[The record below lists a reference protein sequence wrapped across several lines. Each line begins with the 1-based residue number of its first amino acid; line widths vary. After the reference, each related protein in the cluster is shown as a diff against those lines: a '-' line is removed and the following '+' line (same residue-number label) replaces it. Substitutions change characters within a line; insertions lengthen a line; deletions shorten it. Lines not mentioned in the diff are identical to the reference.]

1 MANIIY
7 QNFDLLIEREA
18 VSRNYAVKVLRAGG
32 GDARS
37 SFSFTELS
45 LAADAQD
52 IAQGTTNGTAAT
64 RDMDTG
70 EDDTSSIIRAKAPAF
85 EQAKNF
91 GSLLFNAV
99 FKPDI
104 YISFKSSM
112 DQARLRNAMVRLRL
126 NLTQVPELAN
136 LPWEYLH
143 NAKLNHFYARF
154 INTPLVRYLEQGDP
168 IEALEVTLPLR
179 VLVVISNPQGSGV
192 LDVER
197 EWKVLKE
204 SLKDLE
210 AQNLVELERLDKA
223 TVEALQDRLIERFV
237 TRPYHI
243 FHFIGHGDFDASK
256 KEGRLL
262 FEHED
267 GSRNPV
273 PGKNLAELLRDYTT
287 LRLAIIN
294 SCEGARTSESDS
306 YNGTVQNLLRHA
318 MIPAVIGMQFEI
330 TDTAAIS
337 FTKRFYSTLAAGFPV
352 DAALS
357 QARMSIFQSGNEVEW
372 ATPVLYLRSDDGNLF
387 SIGTTRQLQ
396 VQPLPELGTAP
407 HPLEAHFQHLIDA
420 LLKGQ
425 LVVFTGL
432 DINLYGRQSDQNWKR
447 GQDLPGIDELA
458 AHLAAKYKY
467 HGSDKPDLAAISQY
481 VAVKER
487 KIAPLYEEISSIF
500 SGLFEPTPVHA
511 LLARIPQLLSER
523 NALRAADP
531 LLRRFIIV
539 TSSYDDLLEREF
551 NKGFKNFHVVAYL
564 ATGKQR
570 GRFQHTRIEGGR
582 AEPPILIES
591 PNDYRGF
598 SDQDPVII
606 KLPGTLDTINFD
618 HRFAITEDHFFDYL
632 THKDLTELLP
642 PQLTSKLKRSG
653 HLFLGYSLRDWNS
666 RALLYRIWD
675 DQKPGYLSWLVHP
688 HPQEADEQFG
698 EACDIEVIQADWP
711 DYISALRER
720 IESIPRNV

>member
-18 VSRNYAVKVLRAGG
+18 ASRDYSVKVLRSGG
-32 GDARS
+32 GDARA
-37 SFSFTELS
+37 SFSFTELT
-45 LAADAQD
+45 LAAADVEEAPNS
-52 IAQGTTNGTAAT
+52 GSRT
-64 RDMDTG
+64 RDLETG
-70 EDDTSSIIRAKAPAF
+70 EEDSSSIIRAKAPAF

-99 FKPDI
+99 FKTEI
-104 YISFKSSM
+104 FGSFKSSM
-112 DQARLRNAMVRLRL
+112 DQARLRKARLRLRL

-154 INTPLVRYLEQGDP
+154 VETPLVRYLEQGDP
-168 IEALEVTLPLR
+168 IEALEITLPLR
-179 VLVVISNPQGSGV
+179 VLVMISSPKGSAT

-197 EWKVLKE
+197 EWRALKE

-210 AQNLVELERLDKA
+210 AQNLVELERLDRA
-223 TVEALQDRLIERFV
+223 TVEALQDRLMQRFD

-243 FHFIGHGDFDASK
+243 FHFIGHGDFDAGK
-256 KEGRLL
+256 REGRLL
-262 FEHED
+262 LEHED
-267 GSRNPV
+267 GSQNPV
-273 PGKNLAELLRDYTT
+273 LGKNLAELLRDYTT

-294 SCEGARTSESDS
+294 SCEGARTSESNS

-318 MIPAVIGMQFEI
+318 RIPAVIGMQFEI
-330 TDTAAIS
+330 TDIAAIS
-337 FTKRFYSTLAAGFPV
+337 FTKRFYSALAAGFPV

-372 ATPVLYLRSDDGNLF
+372 ATPVLYMRSEDGNLF
-387 SIGTTRQLQ
+387 SIGATKAPG
-396 VQPLPELGTAP
+396 VESPLVLRSAP
-407 HPLEAHFQHLIDA
+407 HPLEAHFQLLIDA

-432 DINLYGRQSDQNWKR
+432 DINLYGRPTDQTWKR
-447 GQDLPGIDELA
+447 GQDLPGNDELA

-500 SGLFEPTPVHA
+500 SGLFEATPVHT
-511 LLARIPQLLSER
+511 LLARLPQLLMER

-531 LLRRFIIV
+531 LLRRFLVV

-551 NKGFKNFHVVAYL
+551 SKTFESFHVVAYL

-570 GRFQHTRIEGGR
+570 GKFQHCRFDRGR
-582 AEPPILIES
+582 AEQPTLIES

-598 SDQDPVII
+598 SDQNPVII
-606 KLPGTLDTINFD
+606 KLPGTLDTVNFE

-642 PQLTSKLKRSG
+642 PQLTSKLKRSS

-698 EACDIEVIQADWP
+698 EACEIEVIEADWQ

-720 IESIPRNV
+720 IEAIARIV